1 MMIATDNNG
10 RSANVAAR
18 VTGVASVVPTD
29 VTDIVSVAT
38 TVVTTA
44 TATTALSFSRVAF
57 SIPVAMQLNRYGRL
71 PSWNK
76 SRTQCL
82 VIFHSTMKEILTMAI
97 RCNFPCIV
105 YNMLYTYIKIQY

>member
-1 MMIATDNNG
+1 MIATDNNG

-76 SRTQCL
+76 SRT
-82 VIFHSTMKEILTMAI
+82 
-97 RCNFPCIV
+97 
-105 YNMLYTYIKIQY
+105 